1 MTRAPLDGA
10 PAAKTP
16 QQRTA
21 APPASTAP
29 PDAAVAA
36 LEAPVVTRVPV
47 ERTSMYVQAGAFAEF
62 ENANRLRARLSV
74 LGRSEVSQVQLGNQ
88 ILFRVRLGPID
99 HLPTADATLE
109 RLIRAGYADA
119 RIIVDR

>member
-1 MTRAPLDGA
+1 
-10 PAAKTP
+10 
-16 QQRTA
+16 
-21 APPASTAP
+21 
-29 PDAAVAA
+29 
-36 LEAPVVTRVPV
+36 
-47 ERTSMYVQAGAFAEF
+47 MYVQAGAFAEF